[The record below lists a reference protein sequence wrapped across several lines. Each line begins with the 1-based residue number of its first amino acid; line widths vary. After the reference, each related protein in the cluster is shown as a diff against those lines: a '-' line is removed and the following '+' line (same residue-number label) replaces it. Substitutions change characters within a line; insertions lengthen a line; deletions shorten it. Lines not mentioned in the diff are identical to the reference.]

1 MLQHP
6 VFYDSGARSA
16 ALCSFFFPFLFL
28 SVRDGWR
35 KQTIL
40 SDRASLE
47 EQTVFI
53 GPLVNIAPRKNAVIY
68 LSKWT
73 IWEFHTNV
81 CGLLFFPPLFLR
93 GTERLQNHLD
103 SPVTHVPE
111 AWQLAFRK
119 RRTFRLTRNRP
130 PPCHTL
136 LTPPR
141 QRELCACG
149 PRGEGLRP
157 ARAS

>member
-16 ALCSFFFPFLFL
+16 ALCFFFFPFLFL

-53 GPLVNIAPRKNAVIY
+53 GPLVNIAPRKT
-68 LSKWT
+68 KK
-73 IWEFHTNV
+73 
-81 CGLLFFPPLFLR
+81 
-93 GTERLQNHLD
+93 
-103 SPVTHVPE
+103 
-111 AWQLAFRK
+111 K
-119 RRTFRLTRNRP
+119 RRYLFIEMDNL
-130 PPCHTL
+130 
-136 LTPPR
+136 
-141 QRELCACG
+141 G
-149 PRGEGLRP
+149 V
-157 ARAS
+157 SY